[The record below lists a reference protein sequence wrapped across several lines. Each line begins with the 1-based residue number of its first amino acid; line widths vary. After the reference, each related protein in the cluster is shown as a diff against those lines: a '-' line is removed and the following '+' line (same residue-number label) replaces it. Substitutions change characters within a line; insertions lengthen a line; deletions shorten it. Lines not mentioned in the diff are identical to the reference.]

1 MLVSLLAGSHRV
13 MRMTNSP
20 STWNGM
26 AMFHTAFKILAAI
39 CLVFYLCHLVQH
51 ISCAWANA
59 APVPANTAHWPSWLW
74 TTLTRRTLPA
84 LTSETWKNQTVVIT
98 GGSNGLGASVAKLLL
113 ERGAKVISL
122 DKSKPSFKHMNMST
136 YHCDVSKQHELTSV
150 ARSIIS
156 THGSPTIV
164 INNAGMRNG
173 LPLLALPNDAL
184 RRYVYLS
191 SCCCT
196 IETNTLAHFWILKE
210 FLPHMVAEKKGHV
223 VTISSLLG
231 YTLSLIHI

>member
-113 ERGAKVISL
+113 ERGAKVISCL
-122 DKSKPSFKHMNMST
+122 LYTSPSPR
-136 YHCDVSKQHELTSV
+136 D
-150 ARSIIS
+150 R
-156 THGSPTIV
+156 G
-164 INNAGMRNG
+164 
-173 LPLLALPNDAL
+173 
-184 RRYVYLS
+184 
-191 SCCCT
+191 
-196 IETNTLAHFWILKE
+196 
-210 FLPHMVAEKKGHV
+210 
-223 VTISSLLG
+223 
-231 YTLSLIHI
+231 